1 VEAIQTYL
9 KRRAQMIE
17 SALERD
23 LAQMVGVPGTLREA
37 MRYSLL
43 AGGKRLRPILV
54 LSAAE
59 AVGGSESEA
68 LPFACA
74 IEMIHTYSLIHD
86 DLPSMDDDDVRRGRP
101 TNHKVFGEA
110 MAILAGDALLT
121 RAFGLLAQGALQ
133 HADLDPM
140 RVLSLIAE
148 CSARSGA
155 EGMVGG
161 QVKDLE
167 AENRRISLKELQGIH
182 RSKTGDL
189 ITFSVRLGAG
199 VGGASEGQLEALTGF
214 AERLG
219 LAFQI
224 QDDVLDVVGDQEAI
238 GKPVGSD
245 ESKNKSTYPA
255 LLGLDESRARVH
267 RLVEEAKALLL
278 SVDGLNETRLT
289 QIADYLTVRDR

>member
-1 VEAIQTYL
+1 MEAIQIYL
-9 KRRAQMIE
+9 KQRAQVVE
-17 SALERD
+17 KALERD
-23 LAQMVGVPGTLREA
+23 LTEMTGVPDTLREA

-59 AVGGSESEA
+59 AVGGKEEEA

-74 IEMIHTYSLIHD
+74 VEMIHTYSLIHD

-121 RAFGLLAQGALQ
+121 RAFGLMAQGARYSNLEP
-133 HADLDPM
+133 A
-140 RVLSLIAE
+140 RVLALIAE
-148 CSARSGA
+148 GSARSGA

-161 QVKDLE
+161 QVKDIQ
-167 AENRRISLKELQGIH
+167 AENRSISLEELQDVH

-189 ITFSVRLGAG
+189 ITYSIRLGAG
-199 VGGASEGQLEALTGF
+199 VGGASDSQLEALTGF

-224 QDDVLDVVGDQEAI
+224 QDDVLDVIGDQEAI

-255 LLGLDESRARVH
+255 LLGLEESRNWVR
-267 RLVEEAKALLL
+267 RLVAEAKDLLA
-278 SVDGLNETRLT
+278 SAGGMDDRRLT
-289 QIADYLTVRDR
+289 EIADYLTVRDR